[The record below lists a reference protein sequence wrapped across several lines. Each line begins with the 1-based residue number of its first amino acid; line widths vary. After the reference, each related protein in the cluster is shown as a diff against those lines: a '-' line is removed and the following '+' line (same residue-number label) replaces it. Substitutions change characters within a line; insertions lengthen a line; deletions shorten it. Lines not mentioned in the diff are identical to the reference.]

1 MTVTTQEFTSLQAH
15 LREHSD
21 AILEGV
27 AREFNA
33 TLLDTLRNL
42 PEGLAVECS
51 SEHFVEALKDIATW
65 GDVTTIVHTPD
76 VIMENFGAF
85 PDGTLGRGFYN
96 LKNKVGL
103 MGHLRPERCG
113 SIVFLERPFMGLA
126 TAGVLF
132 MNVDGGCMFKVFIQ
146 RDESKALDVG
156 QVAKFR
162 ALQGRLS

>member
-1 MTVTTQEFTSLQAH
+1 MTATTQQLQAH

-21 AILEGV
+21 AILESV
-27 AREFNA
+27 ARDFDA
-33 TLLDTLRNL
+33 TLLDVLRNL

-51 SEHFVEALKDIATW
+51 REHFVEALQDIATW
-65 GDVTTIVHTPD
+65 GDITTIVHTPD
-76 VIMENFGAF
+76 VIMEHFGAF
-85 PDGTLGRGFYN
+85 PDGALGRGFYN

-146 RDESKALDVG
+146 RDENKALQAD
-156 QVAKFR
+156 QLARFR
-162 ALQGRLS
+162 ALQERLA